1 MRTVLPPPNA
11 DEQLEYQLQP
21 WQQYWV
27 FDFPSRYVLRSP
39 IFTLFEFVVN
49 PLRWFYLESLS
60 YSTLGVELGFFELTI
75 RVRLSLCQQENHTH
89 LAPWPAPFL
98 PKSARPWPASASPK

>member
-27 FDFPSRYVLRSP
+27 FDFPSRYVLRESHFHP
-39 IFTLFEFVVN
+39 I
-49 PLRWFYLESLS
+49 
-60 YSTLGVELGFFELTI
+60 
-75 RVRLSLCQQENHTH
+75 
-89 LAPWPAPFL
+89 
-98 PKSARPWPASASPK
+98 